1 MDNLIGTMLG
11 QYRVVEK
18 IGQGGMAHVF
28 KAYQP
33 TLDRFVAIKVLSPVM
48 AEEPGFIERFQRE
61 AQAVARMHHPNIV
74 QVHDFGTQDR
84 FNYLVMRY
92 VENSITLN
100 ELIQGEISTDKLLDY
115 IIQVADALNYAH
127 ERRMIHRDVKPSNIL
142 IDDKWALLSDFG
154 LVKMSE
160 ASTQLTRTGTGMG
173 TPAYMSPE
181 QVNGSKVDHRTD
193 IYALGIILYRVL
205 TGAIPHDAPTPLGIL
220 AKRSVE
226 PVPPLRQMK
235 PNVSESLEH
244 VTLKALAKE
253 PEDRYHTAT
262 DFAEALKKAKIDPNY
277 RELVITNLKDTN
289 QDSTIKT
296 PPPRTPLKRPGA
308 AGKNL
313 GLASKAGVGAIVITV
328 LSLLA
333 WYLWLYARQPTTP
346 SDVQSTATDS
356 FTAPVLTSATSI
368 SVSPSATSAPPTET
382 PPPVPVST
390 PALVAKTDLEIW
402 SGPGQPY
409 ELVGYLPEE
418 ARAEIVGRDKA
429 KLWWQIRTS
438 LTAGGIGWIRA
449 DTNLVTATNIDDVPI
464 ALAPPTPTGRA
475 TTIPTATAVLITLT
489 PTSTATP
496 TVTPTKPAAT
506 ATATK
511 AVTAPSSPPPT
522 AASIAQFTLLKPI
535 SLDQPSF
542 GPTEFQWQWTGLLQS
557 DQGFEVRVWRE
568 DETPA
573 GVHNAVEDNKNGNI
587 VSLGNN
593 TYYLN
598 ANIRDTFGV
607 KGRTGQYLWTVAL
620 VQISPE
626 YKDLGIQASPGRLRF
641 EAGGSSGGG
650 GGSSGGNGVHN

>member
-1 MDNLIGTMLG
+1 
-11 QYRVVEK
+11 
-18 IGQGGMAHVF
+18 
-28 KAYQP
+28 
-33 TLDRFVAIKVLSPVM
+33 
-48 AEEPGFIERFQRE
+48 
-61 AQAVARMHHPNIV
+61 
-74 QVHDFGTQDR
+74 
-84 FNYLVMRY
+84 
-92 VENSITLN
+92 
-100 ELIQGEISTDKLLDY
+100 
-115 IIQVADALNYAH
+115 
-127 ERRMIHRDVKPSNIL
+127 
-142 IDDKWALLSDFG
+142 
-154 LVKMSE
+154 
-160 ASTQLTRTGTGMG
+160 
-173 TPAYMSPE
+173 
-181 QVNGSKVDHRTD
+181 
-193 IYALGIILYRVL
+193 
-205 TGAIPHDAPTPLGIL
+205 
-220 AKRSVE
+220 
-226 PVPPLRQMK
+226 
-235 PNVSESLEH
+235 
-244 VTLKALAKE
+244 
-253 PEDRYHTAT
+253 
-262 DFAEALKKAKIDPNY
+262 
-277 RELVITNLKDTN
+277 
-289 QDSTIKT
+289 
-296 PPPRTPLKRPGA
+296 
-308 AGKNL
+308 
-313 GLASKAGVGAIVITV
+313 
-328 LSLLA
+328 
-333 WYLWLYARQPTTP
+333 
-346 SDVQSTATDS
+346 
-356 FTAPVLTSATSI
+356 
-368 SVSPSATSAPPTET
+368 
-382 PPPVPVST
+382 
-390 PALVAKTDLEIW
+390 LEIW